1 MEHNNDLYHWG
12 IKGMKWGVRRFQ
24 NKDGSLTP
32 AGRKRQMS
40 DDAQVARSLKK
51 KKVSELSNAELR
63 KLNERQSLERTYKQN
78 NKSKIAIG
86 LAATATAISLLNKI
100 GSMEDS
106 IGKIEKLSRRG
117 KIVTEKATESFLRNP
132 TGNKIASKTI
142 TILANMK
149 K

>member
-1 MEHNNDLYHWG
+1 MKNDELQHWG
-12 IKGMKWGVRRFQ
+12 IKGMRWGVRRYQ
-24 NKDGSLTP
+24 NKDGSLTS

-40 DDAQVARSLKK
+40 DDAKATRVLKK
-51 KKVSELSNAELR
+51 KKLSELSNAELR

-86 LAATATAISLLNKI
+86 LAATGTAISLLNKL

-106 IGKIEKLSRRG
+106 ISKIEKLSRRG
-117 KIVTEKATESFLRNP
+117 KIVTQKATESFLRNP
-132 TGNKIASKTI
+132 TGNKIASKGI
-142 TILANMK
+142 TILTNIK